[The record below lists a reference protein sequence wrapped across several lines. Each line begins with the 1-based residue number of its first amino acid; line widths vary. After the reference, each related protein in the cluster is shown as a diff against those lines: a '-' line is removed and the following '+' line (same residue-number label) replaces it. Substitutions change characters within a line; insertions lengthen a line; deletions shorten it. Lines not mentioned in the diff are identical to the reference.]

1 MNSHEGL
8 KRFFEIYTETMI
20 DLSSVPE
27 DERPMYLIAQFEK
40 RSPAAGK
47 QSVRLGVSDAL
58 ADVRNAPAEKVAL
71 FSERLAAAN
80 APSIAT
86 VRAMMSKKLAPALKR
101 GVLKSEEEFY
111 LVKDLLDS
119 PGLPDEE
126 RKKLETMLD
135 AFEFS
140 PR

>member
-1 MNSHEGL
+1 MISHEGL
-8 KRFFEIYTETMI
+8 KRFFEIYTETMV

-40 RSPAAGK
+40 QSPAAGR

-58 ADVRNAPAEKVAL
+58 ADVKNAPAEKVAV

-80 APSIAT
+80 APSIASA
-86 VRAMMSKKLAPALKR
+86 RAMMSKKLALAIKR

-119 PGLPDEE
+119 PSLPDDE
-126 RKKLETMLD
+126 RRKLEIMLD
-135 AFEFS
+135 TFEFS
-140 PR
+140 SR

>member
-1 MNSHEGL
+1 MNNHERL
-8 KRFFEIYTETMI
+8 MRFFEIYVETMI
-20 DLSSVPE
+20 DVSSVPE

-40 RSPAAGK
+40 QSPATGR

-58 ADVRNAPAEKVAL
+58 ADLRNSPAEKLAE
-71 FSERLAAAN
+71 FSQRLAAAN

-86 VRAMMSKKLAPALKR
+86 VLAMMSKKLAPAIKR

-119 PGLPDEE
+119 PSLPDEE
-126 RKKLETMLD
+126 RRKLETMLD

>member
-1 MNSHEGL
+1 MSRYEDL
-8 KRFFEIYTETMI
+8 KRFFQIYTETMF
-20 DLSSVPE
+20 DLTSYPE
-27 DERPMYLIAQFEK
+27 EIRPMNVLAEFE
-40 RSPAAGK
+40 RQSPALGRKA
-47 QSVRLGVSDAL
+47 VRIGVADAVSHL
-58 ADVRNAPAEKVAL
+58 KDLPAPELEA
-71 FSERLAAAN
+71 FSARLAAAN
-80 APSIAT
+80 APSIAS
-86 VRAMMSKKLAPALKR
+86 VCAMVSRKLAPAIKR